1 MTSLIPLERPVWSGQ
16 TNKAVRPSYWT
27 IYRCST
33 TCSGHIIP
41 FSIFKKINISEVP
54 IDIKQWMIVIKQ
66 ELLAYENLVNPSNAN
81 VVEEGMAT
89 GTLVQEIDQPQ
100 PEEVSNYNKS
110 SPRKEN
116 KTYMGRNKTRPHV
129 KIFGA

>member
-1 MTSLIPLERPVWSGQ
+1 MTLDLLPKPERFFILGRWMLIKG
-16 TNKAVRPSYWT
+16 
-27 IYRCST
+27 CSCDIE
-33 TCSGHIIP
+33 CSGHIIP